1 MSKYSLFRLFAND
14 EGRPHILF
22 WAGAI
27 FLVAGGGGGVAGEV
41 VAGEVV
47 AGEVVAGEVVA
58 GEVVAG
64 EVVAVPTSPNPSPLV
79 VVAGGVGPS
88 PGVCNAGS
96 LLTALS
102 NPTSVTPNFVARSL
116 KLLTSLP
123 ASRAVFISSK
133 RLRLWSKS

>member
-1 MSKYSLFRLFAND
+1 VV
-14 EGRPHILF
+14 GI
-22 WAGAI
+22 
-27 FLVAGGGGGVAGEV
+27 GGKGERGV

-47 AGEVVAGEVVA
+47 AGGVVAEGVVAEGVVAEGVVAGR
-58 GEVVAG
+58 
-64 EVVAVPTSPNPSPLV
+64 

-123 ASRAVFISSK
+123 ASRAAFISSK